1 MTFAE
6 TDKESSAIEGGL
18 VWLQDSENVFVKGTI
33 LESLDNGQKVK
44 VQPENSKDT
53 LTINTEQLQRRNPPK
68 FDNCDD
74 MASLTYLNEPSVVYN
89 LQQRYQNDSIYTYS
103 GLFLVAVNP
112 YKQLNIYN
120 NQFIQLYKNSTVT
133 QIENAEEKIEELE
146 TPSLSH
152 PDSEST
158 NNIDDNYE
166 IPTRLS
172 TVKPHIFAVA
182 EEAFQN
188 LVQTKSNQSILVTGE
203 SGAGKTENTKKV
215 IQYIIS
221 VASSATNQSIAQ
233 TVEDR
238 ILQANPI
245 LEAFGNAQ
253 TVRNLN
259 SSRFGKFVK
268 INVNIANK
276 ELNGAKIEWYLLEK
290 SRVVL
295 QNSDE
300 RNYHIFYQFLRGAAE
315 KDLDQFGLS
324 KSLSQY
330 NYLKFS
336 NHTVPG
342 MDDSKEY
349 RTLIKALQIMDFAKQ
364 DIQNVFAVLAI
375 ILHLG
380 NITFK
385 NKPNDVKQAIL
396 DESVSKSIEMISKLF
411 GIKEKDFKNS
421 FLTSKVQAGREVV
434 TQHRNASQAKFT
446 IDALSKSLYERL
458 FQYLVNKINYSFNTE
473 ANPMANTRYIG
484 ILDIAGFEIFKKNSF
499 EQLCINYTNE
509 KLQQFFNHHMFE
521 LEQSEYLKEG
531 IKWDYIDFGQEL
543 KPTIDLIEGNKLN
556 KKTGVF
562 LILDEECVVPKGCDK
577 SFLEKLHTQLEYK
590 KSNKSNSNDKA
601 NNEKNIRYKPNKIR
615 DGFVVKHYAGEVDY
629 NVDGWLDKNKDPL
642 SSTIVELLTESSN
655 LFISDLFSDS
665 GALPQNVSD
674 SPVKGGRTKKSGMF
688 RTVAQR
694 HREQLQQLMEQLHE
708 THPHFVRCILPN
720 TTKTAGKFDMQ
731 LVLEQLKCNGV
742 LEGIRIARSGY
753 PNRVEFKHFVEHYSI
768 LAKNQLST
776 KNSTRNFKQLAEII
790 LGEMDLD
797 ANVYKVGLTKLFFR
811 NGALAN
817 LEKKRDTKLAL
828 LLTNF
833 QSHVR
838 GKLVRDDM
846 NSLMAKMRASD
857 LINKNFQAYSK
868 LSKDPWFVLCSKLK
882 PMLINSNENQT
893 KSIQKLKSLENEI
906 RALKTEKEEYLKLQ
920 AETSSELAKFKS
932 EMEADSELMQK
943 KDKELGETKKSLVKL
958 ESEIQKAKSSKTELE
973 EINSGLKST
982 IETLESEK
990 IETSKNISDELSKEK
1005 EELQDKLKLLE
1016 NEIKNFETAKTA
1028 NDKLSGK
1035 LNEEISMLKKQVDQK
1050 SKQISEMKSKSFET
1064 DNLKNSLEKTV
1075 SIFSFMP
1082 SLVTYNWDFS

>member
-1 MTFAE
+1 M
-6 TDKESSAIEGGL
+6 
-18 VWLQDSENVFVKGTI
+18 DS
-33 LESLDNGQKVK
+33 L
-44 VQPENSKDT
+44 
-53 LTINTEQLQRRNPPK
+53 
-68 FDNCDD
+68 
-74 MASLTYLNEPSVVYN
+74 
-89 LQQRYQNDSIYTYS
+89 
-103 GLFLVAVNP
+103 
-112 YKQLNIYN
+112 LNIT
-120 NQFIQLYKNSTVT
+120 L
-133 QIENAEEKIEELE
+133 
-146 TPSLSH
+146 
-152 PDSEST
+152 
-158 NNIDDNYE
+158 
-166 IPTRLS
+166 
-172 TVKPHIFAVA
+172 VK
-182 EEAFQN
+182 
-188 LVQTKSNQSILVTGE
+188 L
-203 SGAGKTENTKKV
+203 
-215 IQYIIS
+215 II
-221 VASSATNQSIAQ
+221 T
-233 TVEDR
+233 
-238 ILQANPI
+238 L
-245 LEAFGNAQ
+245 
-253 TVRNLN
+253 
-259 SSRFGKFVK
+259 
-268 INVNIANK
+268 
-276 ELNGAKIEWYLLEK
+276 
-290 SRVVL
+290 
-295 QNSDE
+295 
-300 RNYHIFYQFLRGAAE
+300 
-315 KDLDQFGLS
+315 
-324 KSLSQY
+324 
-330 NYLKFS
+330 
-336 NHTVPG
+336 
-342 MDDSKEY
+342 MD
-349 RTLIKALQIMDFAKQ
+349 
-364 DIQNVFAVLAI
+364 
-375 ILHLG
+375 
-380 NITFK
+380 
-385 NKPNDVKQAIL
+385 
-396 DESVSKSIEMISKLF
+396 
-411 GIKEKDFKNS
+411 
-421 FLTSKVQAGREVV
+421 
-434 TQHRNASQAKFT
+434 
-446 IDALSKSLYERL
+446 
-458 FQYLVNKINYSFNTE
+458 
-473 ANPMANTRYIG
+473 
-484 ILDIAGFEIFKKNSF
+484 
-499 EQLCINYTNE
+499 
-509 KLQQFFNHHMFE
+509 
-521 LEQSEYLKEG
+521 
-531 IKWDYIDFGQEL
+531 
-543 KPTIDLIEGNKLN
+543 
-556 KKTGVF
+556 
-562 LILDEECVVPKGCDK
+562 
-577 SFLEKLHTQLEYK
+577 
-590 KSNKSNSNDKA
+590 
-601 NNEKNIRYKPNKIR
+601 
-615 DGFVVKHYAGEVDY
+615 
-629 NVDGWLDKNKDPL
+629 
-642 SSTIVELLTESSN
+642 
-655 LFISDLFSDS
+655 DS

-797 ANVYKVGLTKLFFR
+797 ADVYKVGLTKLFFR

-838 GKLVRDDM
+838 GKLVRDEM

-932 EMEADSELMQK
+932 EMEADNELMQK

-1005 EELQDKLKLLE
+1005 EELQDKLKSLE

-1050 SKQISEMKSKSFET
+1050 NKQISEMKSKSFET
-1064 DNLKNSLEKTV
+1064 DNLKDSLEKTV